1 MAKSFIKMCKILGI
15 NKSNNLKFFVNIA
28 LINYNSDISE
38 FWCKKVNLQN
48 KTNF

>member
-28 LINYNSDISE
+28 LINYNSE